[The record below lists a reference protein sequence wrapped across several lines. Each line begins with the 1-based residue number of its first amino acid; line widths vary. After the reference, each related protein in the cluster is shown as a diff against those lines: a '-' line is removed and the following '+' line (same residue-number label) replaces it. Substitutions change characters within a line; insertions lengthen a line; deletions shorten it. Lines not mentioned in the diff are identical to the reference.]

1 MDSESNAGKIQ
12 QAIKNI
18 IHISRES
25 LRLVKQEE
33 RESPVTDDQQL
44 LSSEDDQPIV
54 FSSGEKISRF
64 MQGPVVVENFDVDSS
79 KTGGNPHSSKTTVFK
94 TVEAAFNE
102 QMSQKVRGSL
112 ASSSRSSLRQQKA
125 SKDVPVIEQ
134 GGITSP

>member
-64 MQGPVVVENFDVDSS
+64 M
-79 KTGGNPHSSKTTVFK
+79 
-94 TVEAAFNE
+94 
-102 QMSQKVRGSL
+102 
-112 ASSSRSSLRQQKA
+112 
-125 SKDVPVIEQ
+125 
-134 GGITSP
+134 